1 MPPLFGRLLDSSTRA
16 FAAFAEFTTTL
27 ASSPVT
33 AMEYCFMA
41 SPNGTSFSPNIS
53 RSFSPV
59 KNATRPPLFGT
70 VFASSIRALPAVTEL
85 TTTSAFSPV
94 TAIENSFIA
103 SPNGT
108 SCSPKASMSFSP
120 AKKPTTPPLFGIVDA
135 ISAIAFPAFAA
146 SVTTLASKPATE
158 SAKAFIASPKGT
170 SWSPN
175 APISFSPAKKPTTP
189 PLLGSVAAISASVL
203 PATAAL
209 ATTSPSIPDIS
220 SENCFIAVPKGTSS
234 SANPVSEDPPVNQ
247 EVSPSRIFAAVR
259 IRIVSARAFTPSI
272 IDGSIAEAP

>member
-41 SPNGTSFSPNIS
+41 SPNGTNFSPNMS

-70 VFASSIRALPAVTEL
+70 VFANSIRALPAVTEL

-120 AKKPTTPPLFGIVDA
+120 AKKPTTPPL
-135 ISAIAFPAFAA
+135 
-146 SVTTLASKPATE
+146 
-158 SAKAFIASPKGT
+158 
-170 SWSPN
+170 
-175 APISFSPAKKPTTP
+175 
-189 PLLGSVAAISASVL
+189 LGSVAAISASVL

-209 ATTSPSIPDIS
+209 ATTSPSIPAIS

-259 IRIVSARAFTPSI
+259 IRMVSARAFTPSI

>member
-1 MPPLFGRLLDSSTRA
+1 
-16 FAAFAEFTTTL
+16 
-27 ASSPVT
+27 
-33 AMEYCFMA
+33 MA

-53 RSFSPV
+53 RSFSPA
-59 KNATRPPLFGT
+59 KKPTTPPLFGI
-70 VFASSIRALPAVTEL
+70 VDAISAIAFPAFAASVTTLASKPATE
-85 TTTSAFSPV
+85 SAK
-94 TAIENSFIA
+94 AFIA
-103 SPNGT
+103 SPKGT
-108 SCSPKASMSFSP
+108 SWSPNAPISFSP